1 MESRLLLKTLFLYV
15 ERELYVSRKK
25 LSIKLERDKVKYCV
39 FCDIV
44 KNSLKKYFFT
54 YFLLNKKVK
63 NYTSYYAYVK
73 YDIIHEVCIF
83 V

>member
-44 KNSLKKYFFT
+44 KNSEKYFLRVQNIT
-54 YFLLNKKVK
+54 NV
-63 NYTSYYAYVK
+63 YTRRLYIGCKHKFFS
-73 YDIIHEVCIF
+73 F
-83 V
+83 VTRQV

>member
-44 KNSLKKYFFT
+44 KNSEKYFLREYKILRT
-54 YFLLNKKVK
+54 Y
-63 NYTSYYAYVK
+63 
-73 YDIIHEVCIF
+73 IHDVCISGVNTNF
-83 V
+83 SLL